1 MCVYQKVR
9 NYIME
14 HQLKQAFVAQKAG
27 IPIEKFNAM
36 LDGRQRM
43 YADDLRNICNALN
56 VSADIFIDTT
66 ALQNSDFSETKKYSV
81 KNIK

>member
-27 IPIEKFNAM
+27 IPM